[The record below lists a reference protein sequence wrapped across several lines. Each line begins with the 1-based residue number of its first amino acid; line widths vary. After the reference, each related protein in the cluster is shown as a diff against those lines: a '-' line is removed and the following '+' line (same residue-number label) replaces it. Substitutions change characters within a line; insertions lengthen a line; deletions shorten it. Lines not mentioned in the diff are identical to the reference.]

1 MPTVIL
7 RMPKA
12 AVSMQSGVIG
22 QWLVKDGATVTEGQL
37 IYELEIEKAMVE
49 VEAPASGILRQKA
62 IPGESYEV
70 GEIIGE
76 IIDQL

>member
-12 AVSMQSGVIG
+12 AVSMQTGVIG
-22 QWLVKDGATVTEGQL
+22 QWLVKDGASVTVGQL
-37 IYELEIEKAMVE
+37 IYELEIEKTMVE
-49 VEAPASGILRQKA
+49 VEAPASGVLKQIA
-62 IPGESYEV
+62 AAGESFSV

-76 IIDQL
+76 ILNE

>member
-7 RMPKA
+7 HMPKA
-12 AVSMQSGVIG
+12 AVSMQSGIIG
-22 QWLVKDGATVTEGQL
+22 KWLVDDGVTVTEGQL

-49 VEAPASGILRQKA
+49 VQAPASGILRQKA
-62 IPGESYEV
+62 AVGESFAV

-76 IIDQL
+76 IIS

>member
-12 AVSMQSGVIG
+12 AVSMQTGVIG
-22 QWLVKDGATVTEGQL
+22 QWLVEDGASVTVGQL
-37 IYELEIEKAMVE
+37 IYELEIEKTMVE
-49 VEAPASGILRQKA
+49 IEAPASGVLKQIA
-62 IPGESYEV
+62 AAGVSFSI

-76 IIDQL
+76 ILNE